1 MLLAAGLSGVCRL
14 VGTDAGEGQEPCC
27 SSGLLVL
34 TPLLSLAAVSWGS
47 YAQGGSGSLSAK
59 WTR

>member
-1 MLLAAGLSGVCRL
+1 MLLAAGLSGVCCL

-27 SSGLLVL
+27 SSALLVL

-47 YAQGGSGSLSAK
+47 YA
-59 WTR
+59 